1 MGKEEI
7 MMKEKQV
14 LQGVPGILRPFKTYI
29 EQCGMK
35 PGDQIVYYGVPG
47 TCTPFV
53 ELLGFAIRDLRV
65 EQVFVPYLDE
75 SKARR
80 MMLVA
85 DTGMQIADPVRITSP
100 QAVVVMGGLSMP
112 NVPVTADQMQHS
124 ISRYASVRKI
134 GVCFMQMFEKAGW
147 LDVIT
152 FDLLIDARIDPV
164 DVWQQ

>member
-1 MGKEEI
+1 MGEEEI

-53 ELLGFAIRDLRV
+53 ELLGFAIRDLHV

-80 MMLVA
+80 
-85 DTGMQIADPVRITSP
+85 T
-100 QAVVVMGGLSMP
+100 MP